1 MFKFKLIYISLI
13 VCCQLFAVKQTEVTL
28 GTCKPGSDATMHVN
42 KALQQCRLKKVSK
55 LVIPKGTYHFWPNLA
70 SEKYVFISNNDEGL
84 KRNVFDLSGM
94 KNFEIDGQG
103 SEFIFHGFVC
113 PFLLENSQNI
123 QISNLSIDYVRTFH
137 SEGKVVAAYTDSLDV
152 EFSSE
157 YPYKVENFKLSFVD
171 GEKTYRDN
179 GGTLQP
185 QLFPYWHILEFDPV
199 KHEPAYMAL
208 DYLNIQNMLVRDLGK
223 NRVRIGFSGL
233 KGTVGNVLVFNAKDR
248 LCPAFTISD
257 CANINLRGINIYHAG
272 GMGVVAQRSADI
284 LLDNVKVIAAPKSGR
299 MISTIAD
306 ATHFVNCRGK
316 ISMQNCT
323 FESMMDDATNI
334 HGIYARIDEKY
345 SDNAVLVKLIHFE
358 QWGFK
363 LFTPNKNVEFVN
375 AADMTTVSNNQVSSV
390 ERLNKEYAIVTFK
403 NKIPETIKLGDAI
416 ASTDDNAPEVT
427 IRNCSISKNRAR
439 GFLLGSRG
447 KTLIENNY
455 FHTQWAAIDL
465 AGDARSWY
473 EQGGVRNLTFRN
485 NVFDNCNFGGNI
497 GLGVIVAGVITDDDK
512 RDKGFYH
519 QNIIIE
525 NNTFRIY
532 NPSVLRM
539 YSVDNVVFKNNLIDY
554 NTDYKLPTWF
564 ASSKLQ
570 HFDITNAANI
580 SIDSQNI
587 AIKFT
592 KE

>member
-13 VCCQLFAVKQTEVTL
+13 LCNQLFADKQTEVTL
-28 GTCKPGSDATMHVN
+28 GTYKQGGDATMLVN
-42 KALQQCRLKKVSK
+42 RALQQCRTQKATK

-70 SEKYVFISNNDEGL
+70 SEKYIFISNNDEGL
-84 KRNVFDLSGM
+84 KRNVFDLSGIR
-94 KNFEIDGQG
+94 NLEIEGQG

-113 PFLLENSQNI
+113 PFLLDNSKNI
-123 QISNLSIDYVRTFH
+123 KINNLSIDYVRTFH
-137 SEGKVVAAYTDSLDV
+137 SEGKIVKAYTDSLDV
-152 EFSSE
+152 EFSE
-157 YPYKVENFKLSFVD
+157 AYPYKVENYKLLFVD

-179 GGTLQP
+179 GGVLQP
-185 QLFPYWHILEFDPV
+185 QLFPYWHILEFDSA
-199 KHEPAYMAL
+199 KREPSYMAL
-208 DYLNIQNMLVRDLGK
+208 DYLNIQNMLVHDLGK
-223 NRVRIGFSGL
+223 NKVRIGFAGL

-257 CANINLRGINIYHAG
+257 CANISLYGVTIYHAG
-272 GMGVVAQRSADI
+272 GIGVVAQRSSNI
-284 LLDNVKVIAAPKSGR
+284 SLDNVKVIAAPKSGR

-306 ATHFVNCRGK
+306 ATHFVNCKGK

-334 HGIYARIDEKY
+334 HGIYVRIDEKI
-345 SDNAVLVKLIHFE
+345 SDKALLVKFIHYE

-390 ERLNKEYAIVTFK
+390 ERLNKEYTIVTFK

-427 IRNCSISKNRAR
+427 IRNCRISKNRAR

-473 EQGGVRNLTFRN
+473 EQGGVRDLTFRN
-485 NVFDNCNFGGNI
+485 NVFDNCNYGGNI

-512 RDKGFYH
+512 RDKTFYH
-519 QNIIIE
+519 QNITIE

-532 NPSVLRM
+532 NPSILRM
-539 YSVDNVVFKNNLIDY
+539 YSVDNVVFKNNTIDY
-554 NTDYKLPTWF
+554 STDYKLPVWF
-564 ASSKLQ
+564 AASILQ

-580 SIDSQNI
+580 NIEPQSI
-587 AIKFT
+587 AVGFK
-592 KE
+592 K